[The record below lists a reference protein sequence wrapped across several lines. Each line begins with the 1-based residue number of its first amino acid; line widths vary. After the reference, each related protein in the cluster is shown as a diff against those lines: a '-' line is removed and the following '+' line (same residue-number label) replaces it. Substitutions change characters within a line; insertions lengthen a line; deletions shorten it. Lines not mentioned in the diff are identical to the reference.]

1 MSKRTE
7 EHKRD
12 SQYQQA
18 KKQGYRARSAFKL
31 FEIQK
36 RFNIFKR
43 TYYILD
49 LGCAPGSW
57 LQVSKKFAIENIDRY
72 KDGFYHRDHFKIL
85 GVDIKKISAIDDIHF
100 IKMDF
105 SQPEFF
111 DHVKS
116 FFQGP
121 KIDLIISDA
130 SINKSGNKFSDQ
142 VKQVKLCNSALVFV
156 DLLKYKGNFV
166 IKIFEGEDYKNF
178 LNQLKKKFQI
188 VKAFKPQ
195 TSYKVSNEVYLIG
208 LRKK

>member
-7 EHKRD
+7 EHKQD
-12 SQYQQA
+12 SQYRQA

-49 LGCAPGSW
+49 LGSAPGSW
-57 LQVSKKFAIENIDRY
+57 LQVSKKLATENIDKY
-72 KDGFYHRDHFKIL
+72 KDGFYHRDHFRIL
-85 GVDIKKISAIDDIHF
+85 GVDIKKISSIDDIHF

-105 SQPEFF
+105 TLPEFF
-111 DHVKS
+111 DQVKS
-116 FFQGP
+116 FFNGP

-130 SINKSGNKFSDQ
+130 SIKKSGNKFSDQ
-142 VKQVKLCNSALVFV
+142 INQIRLCNSTLRFL

-166 IKIFEGEDYKNF
+166 IKIFEGEDYKHF
-178 LNQLKKKFQI
+178 LNQLKKKFQN

-195 TSYKVSNEVYLIG
+195 TSYKKSNEVYLIG

>member
-7 EHKRD
+7 EHNRD
-12 SQYQQA
+12 AKYQQA
-18 KKQGYRARSAFKL
+18 KRQGYRARSAFKL
-31 FEIQK
+31 FEIEK
-36 RFNIFKR
+36 RFNVFKR
-43 TYYILD
+43 SFYILD
-49 LGCAPGSW
+49 LGSAPGSW
-57 LQVSKKFAIENIDRY
+57 LQVSKKFAIENIEKY

-85 GVDIKKISAIDDIHF
+85 GVDIKKISALDDIHI

-105 SQPEFF
+105 TQPDFY

-116 FFQGP
+116 FFQGS

-142 VKQVKLCNSALVFV
+142 IRQTRLCKSTLIFL
-156 DLLKYKGNFV
+156 DLLKNKGNFV
-166 IKIFEGEDYKNF
+166 IKIFEGEDYQNF
-178 LNQLKKKFQI
+178 LAQLKQKFQI

-195 TSYKVSNEVYLIG
+195 TSYKKSNEVYLIG

>member
-18 KKQGYRARSAFKL
+18 KRQGYRARSAFKL

-36 RFNIFKR
+36 RFNVFKR
-43 TYYILD
+43 SFYILD
-49 LGCAPGSW
+49 LGSAPGSW
-57 LQVSKKFAIENIDRY
+57 LQVSKKFAIENMENY
-72 KDGFYHRDHFKIL
+72 KDGFYHRDHYKIL
-85 GVDIKKISAIDDIHF
+85 GVDIKKISALDDIHI

-105 SQPEFF
+105 TQPEFY
-111 DHVKS
+111 DQVKS

-142 VKQVKLCNSALVFV
+142 IKQIRLCNSTLVFL
-156 DLLKYKGNFV
+156 DLLKNKGNFV
-166 IKIFEGEDYKNF
+166 IKIFEGEDYKHF
-178 LNQLKKKFQI
+178 LNQMKKNFQI
-188 VKAFKPQ
+188 VRAFKPQ
-195 TSYKVSNEVYLIG
+195 ASYKKGNEVYLIG

>member
-7 EHKRD
+7 QHKQD
-12 SQYQQA
+12 SHYRKA
-18 KKQGYRARSAFKL
+18 KRQGYRARSAFKL

-43 TYYILD
+43 SFYILD
-49 LGCAPGSW
+49 LGSAPGSW
-57 LQVSKKFAIENIDRY
+57 LQVSKKLAIENIDKY

-85 GVDIKKISAIDDIHF
+85 GVDINNISSIDDIHF

-105 SQPEFF
+105 TQPEFF
-111 DHVKS
+111 DQVKS
-116 FFQGP
+116 FFNGP

-130 SINKSGNKFSDQ
+130 SIKKSGNKFSDQ
-142 VKQVKLCNSALVFV
+142 INQIRLCKSVLIFLE
-156 DLLKYKGNFV
+156 LLKYKGNFV
-166 IKIFEGEDYKNF
+166 IKIFEGEDYKPF
-178 LNQLKKKFQI
+178 FNQLKKKFQI

-195 TSYKVSNEVYLIG
+195 TSYKKSNEVYLIG

>member
-36 RFNIFKR
+36 KFNIFKR
-43 TYYILD
+43 TFYILD

-72 KDGFYHRDHFKIL
+72 KDGFYHKDHFKIL